1 MSRQDKER
9 LDLMEAKQ
17 VIVVRK
23 DLKMRKGKIAAQV
36 AHASLGAILSQME
49 KQEYSHVDDNNLIVP
64 CLIHT
69 LVYKQGSAA
78 DNWINGMFTKVVVSC
93 DSEKELL
100 DIYEDAK
107 NKGLVATLITDSG
120 KTEFHGEATHT
131 CLAVGPGFVYKV
143 DEVTG
148 HLPLL

>member
-1 MSRQDKER
+1 MKV
-9 LDLMEAKQ
+9 KQ

-49 KQEYSHVDDNNLIVP
+49 KQEYLHTDECDVVTP
-64 CLIHT
+64 CYVHAMI
-69 LVYKQGSAA
+69 YKKGSAA

-100 DIYEDAK
+100 DMYKKAK
-107 NKGLVATLITDSG
+107 NKGLIATLITDSG
-120 KTEFHGEATHT
+120 KTEFHGKATHT
-131 CLAVGPGFVYKV
+131 CLAVGPDLADEI